1 MTILVRLPIDH
12 NADKRCAQ
20 PWHLG
25 FMPSG
30 AVRMKRSLI
39 AGVLAR
45 ISTVWQLS
53 LAKANIV
60 ACLGPILPKDHMG
73 GRSPCRPIQWRP
85 GALIF
90 WFSQVTQICGTKGFF
105 QPLWPIQLSTKGARG
120 PKNNLVLSCN

>member
-1 MTILVRLPIDH
+1 LPTDH
-12 NADKRCAQ
+12 NADQRCAQ

-25 FMPSG
+25 FMPGG
-30 AVRMKRSLI
+30 AVRMKRGLI

-60 ACLGPILPKDHMG
+60 ACLGPILPKGHMG
-73 GRSPCRPIQWRP
+73 EGVPCRPIQWRP

-90 WFSQVTQICGTKGFF
+90 RFSQITQICGTKGFF
-105 QPLWPIQLSTKGARG
+105 QRLRPIQLSTKGPRG